1 MRQHEQ
7 NGTDT
12 WEILVWVL
20 NSNPTTY
27 NPNYLFNCF
36 TNLGLSDLICKMGIL
51 MPDEVAVRNKIM
63 SMYLPIS

>member
-1 MRQHEQ
+1 MSRMGQTL
-7 NGTDT
+7 GRF
-12 WEILVWVL
+12 IVWVL
-20 NSNPTTY
+20 NSNSTTY